1 MGRGIVLASTPTR
14 EERQEGRL
22 GGEGRRALSKKGS
35 REEEKDCAE
44 EKEEKEVVSVG
55 DRMICYAGGAW
66 PAILMTAMISW
77 GMGAAMA
84 SMIITANCENS
95 EWWNPLSTLRSLRG
109 IQSNPLSILAP
120 DTVERAGEAAK
131 ALTATGV
138 SLLGVGGLVKTQ
150 KIVNSRRRGIGNKV
164 QRRKEQKEAEKRAL
178 MRRENADAYETPPRG
193 RRTRRQKQERDYQ
206 YADTVSESE
215 GAYVEE
221 VEEEE
226 DESEEEQETAQKIIV
241 MKRRPRESP
250 GRTIIHMAH
259 AGTQQ
264 KGILLPALP
273 SSSSSRRRR
282 GQVRILSES
291 PGQRHH
297 RVARQLMWA

>member
-1 MGRGIVLASTPTR
+1 MLASTPAR
-14 EERQEGRL
+14 EERHAGRL
-22 GGEGRRALSKKGS
+22 GGEGRRALNRKGS
-35 REEEKDCAE
+35 GEGKADCAD
-44 EKEEKEVVSVG
+44 EKEEKEIVSIG
-55 DRMICYAGGAW
+55 DRLICFAGGAW

-109 IQSNPLSILAP
+109 IQSNPPLNIFAP
-120 DTVERAGEAAK
+120 DTVEKAGEAAK

-138 SLLGVGGLVKTQ
+138 SLLGVGGIVKTQ
-150 KIVNSRRRGIGNKV
+150 KIVNSRRLGIGNKIK
-164 QRRKEQKEAEKRAL
+164 RRKEQKEAEKRVL
-178 MRRENADAYETPPRG
+178 MRREASDAYETPPRG

-206 YADTVSESE
+206 YADTDSEDE

-226 DESEEEQETAQKIIV
+226 DETEEEQETAQKIIV
-241 MKRRPRESP
+241 MKRRQRESP
-250 GRTIIHMAH
+250 GRTITHMAN
-259 AGTQQ
+259 AGVQQ